1 MGSPAFAVP
10 ALEALVKHYC
20 VAGVIT
26 QPDRP
31 SGRGGAFSAPAVK
44 SVAVSLGIPVMQP
57 DKLNN
62 PEAIAKLT
70 KWDPTIIVVAAFGQI
85 LRQPVLDLPTHGCI
99 NVHGSLLPRWR
110 GAAPIQAA
118 ILAGDDETGVTIM
131 KMNSGIDTGSIL
143 SQRSVQIV
151 PDETGV
157 SLFEK
162 MAPVGADLLMET
174 LPGYLNG
181 DLIPKPQTEVGAT
194 YAPMLKK
201 EDGLLDFTRSA
212 MELERRVRAMNPW
225 PGAFFTWQGKQVK
238 VLRAHISKETT
249 PGAGLRSIKEGY
261 PAVGTSD
268 GSLVLDEIQPAGKK
282 LMPGKAFLSGMRNW
296 QTN

>member
-1 MGSPAFAVP
+1 MFAVP
-10 ALEALVKHYC
+10 ALKALVKEYC

-31 SGRGGAFSAPAVK
+31 SGRGGALSEPAVK
-44 SVAVSLGIPVMQP
+44 SAALSLGIPVMQP
-57 DKLNN
+57 EKISR
-62 PEAIAKLT
+62 PEALAKLT
-70 KWDPTIIVVAAFGQI
+70 EWAPNLIVVAAFGQI
-85 LRQPVLDLPTHGCI
+85 LRQIVLDLPTYGCVNI
-99 NVHGSLLPRWR
+99 HGSLLPRWR

-118 ILAGDDETGVTIM
+118 ILAGDDESGITIM
-131 KMNSGIDTGSIL
+131 KMDSGIDTGPIL
-143 SQRSVQIV
+143 SQRGVPIV
-151 PDETGV
+151 PDETSA

-162 MAPVGADLLMET
+162 MAPLGAELLMET

-181 DLIPKPQTEVGAT
+181 DLILQPQTEEDAT

-201 EDGLLDFTRSA
+201 EDGRLDFTRPA
-212 MELERRVRAMNPW
+212 MELARRVRAMNPW
-225 PGAFFTWQGKQVK
+225 PGAFFVWQGNPLK
-238 VLRAHISKETT
+238 VFRTHVYKGNT
-249 PGAGLRSIKEGY
+249 PGAGHRFIQEGY

-282 LMPGKAFLSGMRNW
+282 PMTGRAFLSGVRNW